1 MNDRPEAS
9 SPLAQKLS
17 RRAILRMGCLG
28 TVVLAAGAA
37 GVAHQTG
44 IVNRIQGVTFTPLLE
59 DSAAW
64 NYADGELRLS
74 LARVPELAAP
84 GSAVRLESDRLP
96 EDLLL
101 VYGVDEQYYLYA
113 NACTHGG
120 RKIDLDGSGQLT
132 CVSVNQSR
140 FDYNGA
146 VQSGPAPDPLT
157 TYTVAQQGDQLVV
170 TLS

>member
-17 RRAILRMGCLG
+17 RRAILRMGCIG
-28 TVVLAAGAA
+28 TVVIAAGAA

-44 IVNRIQGVTFTPLLE
+44 FINRLQGITFTPLLE
-59 DSAAW
+59 DGAAW
-64 NYADGELRLS
+64 SYADGELRLS
-74 LARVPELAAP
+74 LAAVPELAAP

-120 RKIDLDGSGQLT
+120 RKIDLDSSGQLT
-132 CVSVNQSR
+132 CTSLSRSR
-140 FDYNGA
+140 FAYDGA
-146 VQSGPAPDPLT
+146 VQSGPATELLT
-157 TYTVAQQGDQLVV
+157 SYTVAQQDDQLVV

>member
-1 MNDRPEAS
+1 MIDHPETS

-17 RRAILRMGCLG
+17 RRAILRMGCIG
-28 TVVLAAGAA
+28 TVVLAAGTA

-44 IVNRIQGVTFTPLLE
+44 FINRIQGATFTPLLE
-59 DSAAW
+59 DNTAW
-64 NYADGELRLS
+64 SYADGELRLS
-74 LARVPELAAP
+74 LTGIPELAVP
-84 GSAVRLESDRLP
+84 GSAVRLESDQLP

-101 VYGVDEQYYLYA
+101 VHGVDEQYYLYA

-132 CVSVNQSR
+132 CTSLGQSR
-140 FDYNGA
+140 FDYSGA

-157 TYTVAQQGDQLVV
+157 TYTVAQQGDQLIV